1 MNKVKYE
8 MYLVREDSKY
18 ITIEAG
24 DMKDA
29 WMKARKIID
38 GHWTSD
44 LKFND
49 GRIVSGSDVV
59 GGMLYQTET
68 SEESGNEQTL
78 LIGTVPEQ
86 IGYSE
91 IDVFPS
97 SYGAGEKE
105 YQDENK

>member
-18 ITIEAG
+18 ITIEA
-24 DMKDA
+24 DDLKDA
-29 WMKARKIID
+29 WMKARKII
-38 GHWTSD
+38 
-44 LKFND
+44 D

-59 GGMLYQTET
+59 GGMLYETET

-86 IGYSE
+86 IGYDE